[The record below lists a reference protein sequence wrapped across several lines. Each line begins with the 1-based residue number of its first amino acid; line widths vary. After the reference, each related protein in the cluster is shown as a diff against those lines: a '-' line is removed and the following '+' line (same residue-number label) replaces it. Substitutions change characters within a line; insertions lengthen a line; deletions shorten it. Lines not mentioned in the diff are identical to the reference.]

1 MLLLL
6 SIQIIDYCL
15 HKFNQRSDRVLIFSY
30 STKTLDLIENCVK
43 ARGYKFLR
51 LDGSTSTRKRQT
63 LVDKF
68 QNDDSY
74 KAFLISTKAGGLG
87 LNLTAA
93 NKVIIFDVNW
103 NPSYDEQAQDRAF
116 RIGQQRDV
124 EVIRLVSQG
133 TVEELMYARQLYKVH
148 LKQQALG
155 GKDKE
160 EEAARL
166 FRGVVGDKNRKG
178 ELFGIENLLKFK
190 DGSFMDDIWSSR
202 KGKKGT
208 HAAANEEDIA
218 NALSN
223 AGGVDGVLNMGGTDE
238 AEVQMLEEAAASENR
253 RMSKG
258 VNHEDF
264 LSKNRGG
271 AAIDQDDEG
280 FEEEMGGA
288 SQMNYV
294 VYEEGGGEGEEDDE
308 DEEKKE
314 DEDEDEKKPAA
325 KLSPIYEQRIKDD
338 PDNMEEVQQTMS
350 PQRNAGAGSDN
361 TSGIATSPPAAAAAT
376 ALAATSAAAA
386 AAGDANKKK
395 ADKSRRGNEVNT
407 SEAPS
412 AAARSELNAPEPMDE
427 ESPIAEVA
435 ASIMIINEAK
445 KASKKKGGSPSK
457 LSGLLHKPSYKK
469 KKKKKKKG
477 P

>member
-1 MLLLL
+1 
-6 SIQIIDYCL
+6 
-15 HKFNQRSDRVLIFSY
+15 
-30 STKTLDLIENCVK
+30 LDLIENCVK

-51 LDGSTSTRKRQT
+51 LDGSTSTKKRQT
-63 LVDKF
+63 LVDNF
-68 QNDDSY
+68 QKDDSY

-202 KGKKGT
+202 KGKKDDK

-223 AGGVDGVLNMGGTDE
+223 AGGVDGILNMGGTDE

-288 SQMNYV
+288 SQMNYAM
-294 VYEEGGGEGEEDDE
+294 YEEGGEEDE
-308 DEEKKE
+308 SEEEEKKE
-314 DEDEDEKKPAA
+314 EDEDEKKPAA
-325 KLSPIYEQRIKDD
+325 KLSPIAEQRIKDD
-338 PDNMEEVQQTMS
+338 PDVEDVQPTRGTQSDVGVGIDSTSAASAS
-350 PQRNAGAGSDN
+350 P
-361 TSGIATSPPAAAAAT
+361 TPPPPAAAAA
-376 ALAATSAAAA
+376 AAAA
-386 AAGDANKKK
+386 MASTQIKKEKK
-395 ADKSRRGNEVNT
+395 ASSTNREVSRG
-407 SEAPS
+407 EATGS
-412 AAARSELNAPEPMDE
+412 SRSEGAALEATDE

-435 ASIMIINEAK
+435 PSILIIEEAK
-445 KASKKKGGSPSK
+445 KASKKKYGSPSK
-457 LSGLLHKPSYKK
+457 LSGLLHKPSYDKK
-469 KKKKKKKG
+469 KKKRKKKDL
-477 P
+477 

>member
-1 MLLLL
+1 M
-6 SIQIIDYCL
+6 
-15 HKFNQRSDRVLIFSY
+15 
-30 STKTLDLIENCVK
+30 
-43 ARGYKFLR
+43 
-51 LDGSTSTRKRQT
+51 
-63 LVDKF
+63 VDKF

-93 NKVIIFDVNW
+93 NKVVIFDVNW

-202 KGKKGT
+202 KGKKGK

-218 NALSN
+218 SALSN

-264 LSKNRGG
+264 LSKHHGG

-288 SQMNYV
+288 SQMNYA
-294 VYEEGGGEGEEDDE
+294 VYEEGGGECEDENDDEEKKEEDDE
-308 DEEKKE
+308 DDVE
-314 DEDEDEKKPAA
+314 DDDEKKPAA
-325 KLSPIYEQRIKDD
+325 NLSPIAEQRIKDD
-338 PDNMEEVQQTMS
+338 PDIEEVQPTRS
-350 PQRNAGAGSDN
+350 PQRDIGLGCAGTRGV
-361 TSGIATSPPAAAAAT
+361 ATSSPVAAT
-376 ALAATSAAAA
+376 TAATSAASAA
-386 AAGDANKKK
+386 SAAPANADASTSGSSKKK
-395 ADKSRRGNEVNT
+395 ADTYRLEREFNA
-407 SEAPS
+407 SEAS
-412 AAARSELNAPEPMDE
+412 GADVRSEPVGLEPMDE

-435 ASIMIINEAK
+435 ASIMIINDAK

-469 KKKKKKKG
+469 KKKKKKG

>member
-1 MLLLL
+1 M
-6 SIQIIDYCL
+6 
-15 HKFNQRSDRVLIFSY
+15 IFSY

-43 ARGYKFLR
+43 AHGYRFLR
-51 LDGSTSTRKRQT
+51 LDGSTNTRKRQT

-155 GKDKE
+155 VKDKE

-202 KGKKGT
+202 KGKKGK

-218 NALSN
+218 SALSN

-264 LSKNRGG
+264 LSKHHGG

-288 SQMNYV
+288 SQMNYA
-294 VYEEGGGEGEEDDE
+294 VYEEGGGEGETDE

-314 DEDEDEKKPAA
+314 EEDENEKKPAA
-325 KLSPIYEQRIKDD
+325 NLSPIAEQRIKDD
-338 PDNMEEVQQTMS
+338 PDIEEVQSTRC
-350 PQRNAGAGSDN
+350 PQRDTGLDGAG
-361 TSGIATSPPAAAAAT
+361 TRGVATSSRVAAT
-376 ALAATSAAAA
+376 TTATSAASAAPANAA
-386 AAGDANKKK
+386 ASTWDSSKNK
-395 ADKSRRGNEVNT
+395 ADKSRPEREVNA
-407 SEAPS
+407 SEAS
-412 AAARSELNAPEPMDE
+412 CAAVRSEPVAPEPMDE

-435 ASIMIINEAK
+435 ASIMIINDAK

-469 KKKKKKKG
+469 KKKKKKG

>member
-1 MLLLL
+1 M
-6 SIQIIDYCL
+6 
-15 HKFNQRSDRVLIFSY
+15 
-30 STKTLDLIENCVK
+30 
-43 ARGYKFLR
+43 
-51 LDGSTSTRKRQT
+51 
-63 LVDKF
+63 VDKF
-68 QNDDSY
+68 QNDDSF

-202 KGKKGT
+202 KGKKGK

-218 NALSN
+218 SALSN

-264 LSKNRGG
+264 LSKHHGG

-288 SQMNYV
+288 SQMNYA
-294 VYEEGGGEGEEDDE
+294 VYEEGGGEVDTDE

-314 DEDEDEKKPAA
+314 EEDEDEKKPAA
-325 KLSPIYEQRIKDD
+325 KLSPIAEQRIKDD
-338 PDNMEEVQQTMS
+338 PDIEEVQSTRS
-350 PQRNAGAGSDN
+350 PHQRDTGLGSAGTKDVAAS
-361 TSGIATSPPAAAAAT
+361 SPVAATTAAAST
-376 ALAATSAAAA
+376 ASASSANAAASTW
-386 AAGDANKKK
+386 DSSKKK
-395 ADKSRRGNEVNT
+395 AGRSRPEREGNA
-407 SEAPS
+407 SEAS
-412 AAARSELNAPEPMDE
+412 GAAVRSEPVAPEPMDE

-435 ASIMIINEAK
+435 ASIMIINDAK

-469 KKKKKKKG
+469 KKKKKKKD

>member
-1 MLLLL
+1 M
-6 SIQIIDYCL
+6 
-15 HKFNQRSDRVLIFSY
+15 IFSY

-43 ARGYKFLR
+43 AHGYRFLR
-51 LDGSTSTRKRQT
+51 LDGSTSTRKRQA

-68 QNDDSY
+68 QNDDSF

-202 KGKKGT
+202 KGKKGK

-218 NALSN
+218 SALSN

-264 LSKNRGG
+264 LSKHHGG

-288 SQMNYV
+288 SQMNYA
-294 VYEEGGGEGEEDDE
+294 VYEEGGGEGETDE

-314 DEDEDEKKPAA
+314 EEDEDEKKPAA
-325 KLSPIYEQRIKDD
+325 KLSPIAEQRIKDD
-338 PDNMEEVQQTMS
+338 PDIEEVQSTRS
-350 PQRNAGAGSDN
+350 PHQRDTGLGSAGTRGV
-361 TSGIATSPPAAAAAT
+361 AAT
-376 ALAATSAAAA
+376 TAATSAAPANAA
-386 AAGDANKKK
+386 ASTWDSTSSKKK
-395 ADKSRRGNEVNT
+395 AGKSRPEREVNA
-407 SEAPS
+407 SEAS
-412 AAARSELNAPEPMDE
+412 GAAPVRSEPVAPPEPMDE
-427 ESPIAEVA
+427 DSPIAEVA
-435 ASIMIINEAK
+435 ASIMIINDAK

-469 KKKKKKKG
+469 KKKKKKKD